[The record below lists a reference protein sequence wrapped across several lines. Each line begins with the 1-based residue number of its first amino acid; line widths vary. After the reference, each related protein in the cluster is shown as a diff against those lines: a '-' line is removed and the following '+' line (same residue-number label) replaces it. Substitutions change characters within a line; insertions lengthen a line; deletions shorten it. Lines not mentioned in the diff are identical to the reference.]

1 MKRKSNS
8 VLWMGLAFAIALG
21 FATAVLAIRG
31 TGPKGLV
38 RALQVTARWSFLPFW
53 LAYVSGSMPALFGSR
68 FDALA
73 RRGREF
79 GLAYAAA
86 QLIHVGIVV
95 WLFRI
100 SPQPPLSG
108 ILFAYFTI
116 GIIWTYLLATL
127 SFGRLIEILG
137 PRTWRTLRVVGL
149 NYILSA
155 FAFDFVRPILHPG
168 RAHNELGLLVQYLPF
183 VAMCIAAPLLV
194 IAAAVRRRWGMRR
207 HQVGLS
213 AVERLPVTSSSR
225 P

>member
-1 MKRKSNS
+1 
-8 VLWMGLAFAIALG
+8 MGLAFVIALG

-31 TGPKGLV
+31 TGTKGLV

-53 LAYVSGSMPALFGSR
+53 LAYVSGSMSTLFGPT
-68 FDALA
+68 FDVLA

-95 WLFRI
+95 WLFHI

-116 GIIWTYLLATL
+116 GIIWTYLLAIL

-155 FAFDFVRPILHPG
+155 FAFDFVRPILHRG
-168 RAHNELGLLVQYLPF
+168 RAHDELGLLVQYLPF
-183 VAMCIAAPLLV
+183 AAMCIAAPLLT
-194 IAAAVRRRWGMRR
+194 IAAAVRRLAMRH
-207 HQVGLS
+207 HQAGLS

>member
-1 MKRKSNS
+1 
-8 VLWMGLAFAIALG
+8 MGLAFAIALG
-21 FATAVLAIRG
+21 LATAVLATRG
-31 TGPKGLV
+31 TGAKGLV

-53 LAYVSGSMPALFGSR
+53 LAYVSGSMSALFGPT

-95 WLFRI
+95 WLFQI
-100 SPQPPLSG
+100 SPEPPLSG

-116 GIIWTYLLATL
+116 GIIWTYLLAAL

-155 FAFDFVRPILHPG
+155 FAFDFVRPILHLG
-168 RAHNELGLLVQYLPF
+168 TAHHDLSLLVQYLPF
-183 VAMCIAAPLLV
+183 VAMCIAAPLLT
-194 IAAAVRRRWGMRR
+194 IAAAVRRRRLGMRY
-207 HQVGLS
+207 HQAEPP
-213 AVERLPVTSSSR
+213 AVERLQMPSSSK

>member
-1 MKRKSNS
+1 
-8 VLWMGLAFAIALG
+8 MGLAFAIALG

-31 TGPKGLV
+31 TGAKGLV

-53 LAYVSGSMPALFGSR
+53 LAYVSGSMSTLFGPT

-86 QLIHVGIVV
+86 QLVHVGIVV
-95 WLFRI
+95 WLFHI
-100 SPQPPLSG
+100 SSRPPLSG

-155 FAFDFVRPILHPG
+155 FAFDFVRPILHRG
-168 RAHNELGLLVQYLPF
+168 TAHDELGLLVQYLPF
-183 VAMCIAAPLLV
+183 AAMCIAAPLLT
-194 IAAAVRRRWGMRR
+194 IAAAVRRRLGMRH
-207 HQVGLS
+207 HQAGLS

>member
-1 MKRKSNS
+1 
-8 VLWMGLAFAIALG
+8 MGVAFAIALG

-53 LAYVSGSMPALFGSR
+53 LAYVSGSMPTLFGPR

-168 RAHNELGLLVQYLPF
+168 RAHDELGLLVQYLPF